1 MGMKVVC
8 RYCKS
13 KIEKKDALQITG
25 EKNNTYFAIK
35 NAMTKQ
41 TQKRKRKRLR
51 ELQRSKRRKN
61 M

>member
-25 EKNNTYFAIK
+25 EKNNTYFCNQECYDKA
-35 NAMTKQ
+35 NAK
-41 TQKRKRKRLR
+41 KKAKV
-51 ELQRSKRRKN
+51 S
-61 M
+61 